1 MPRSFIAPPLVHA
14 DGHDPELDIPV
25 KTWGLARRAM
35 PGWPGLLLAAAVLGS
50 SLSGHA
56 QTAPATL
63 PSGAEPGREKP
74 RPLMPQSKRA
84 MAQIEVPQSPAT
96 AAPPGSGQARFVLKD
111 VVIEGATAYSA
122 EVLRG
127 LYAKLLDQEISVAQV
142 FEVANAIELRYRQ
155 DGFVTSRV
163 LVPEQTVADGRFRI
177 RVLEGHVAG
186 VVFQGEAGPAG
197 AALES
202 LMAGLTALRPIN
214 LAELERR
221 LLLANDLPGLQVQ
234 GSLEA
239 SPTAQGG
246 STLVVRTR
254 RRERDLSATL
264 DNRATPYMGG
274 RQISAQA
281 SWFGLGPR
289 ADRLGLSLRSSLPTG
304 RSTSVGVNYD
314 AMVSPSGSTLSLNLS
329 NSRSQ
334 PGLEL
339 AALDIHSQV
348 NSLVGTWA
356 QPLKRSR
363 EENLRSV
370 VQLEWRDVRTDLGS
384 APFTHD
390 RLQIVRLGLSYDRA
404 DAYDGITTAR
414 GMLHQ
419 GLSGQAAGSGEGA
432 RPSRA
437 NGRSDFTK
445 FTLDLSRLQQLGAR
459 THAWASLTA
468 QYSQRPLLASEEL
481 ALGGA
486 HYGRAFDDGEIT
498 GDKGAAL
505 MVELRH
511 HPEFMPNNAQLF
523 GFADAGRIWAAPGGS
538 VPARPKLASAGAGV
552 RLSLPRGALATLEVA
567 KPLHT
572 DVRTQANR
580 NARAFF
586 SLSAPF

>member
-1 MPRSFIAPPLVHA
+1 MLHSLPRPQARHAEGRAKRLNLTAAPCGV
-14 DGHDPELDIPV
+14 GH
-25 KTWGLARRAM
+25 
-35 PGWPGLLLAAAVLGS
+35 WPALLLAAALLGA
-50 SLSGHA
+50 SLAGTA
-56 QTAPATL
+56 QTLPSQL
-63 PSGAEPGREKP
+63 PSGAEPGRESP
-74 RPLMPQSKRA
+74 RPVLPQARRAMPQV
-84 MAQIEVPQSPAT
+84 EVPQSPAA
-96 AAPPGSGQARFVLKD
+96 AAPPGARQALFTLSE
-111 VVIEGATAYSA
+111 VVIEGATAYKPEA
-122 EVLRG
+122 LRG
-127 LYAKLLDQEISVAQV
+127 LYDKLLGREVSVADV
-142 FEVANAIELRYRQ
+142 FEVAQALELRYRN
-155 DGFVTSRV
+155 DGYVTSRV
-163 LVPEQTVADGRFRI
+163 LVPEQTIADGRFRI

-186 VVFQGEAGPAG
+186 VMFEGEAGPAG

-202 LMAGLTALRPIN
+202 LMSGLTGLRPIS
-214 LAELERR
+214 LAEIERR

-234 GSLEA
+234 GSLEP

-246 STLVVRTR
+246 SVLVVRSQ
-254 RRERDLSATL
+254 RRERELSATL
-264 DNRATPYMGG
+264 DNRASPYIGG

-314 AMVSPSGSTLSLNLS
+314 AMVSPSGSTLGLSLS
-329 NSRSQ
+329 NSRSE

-339 AALDIHSQV
+339 AALQIQSQV
-348 NSLVGTWA
+348 NSLIGTWT

-384 APFTHD
+384 TPFNHD

-414 GMLHQ
+414 AMLHQ
-419 GLSGQAAGSGEGA
+419 GLSGQAAGSAEGA
-432 RPSRA
+432 RPTRA

-445 FTLDLSRLQQLGAR
+445 LTLDLSRLQQLGAR

-481 ALGGA
+481 DLGGA
-486 HYGRAFDDGEIT
+486 HYGRAFDDGEIS

-505 MVELRH
+505 IIELRH
-511 HPEFMPNNAQLF
+511 YPEFLPRNAQLF
-523 GFADAGRIWAAPGGS
+523 GYADTGRIWAAPGGA
-538 VPARPKLASAGAGV
+538 VPTRHTLASAGAGV
-552 RLSLPRGALATLEVA
+552 RLSLPRGILATLEAA
-567 KPLHT
+567 KPINT
-572 DVRTQANR
+572 DVRTQANK

-586 SLSAPF
+586 SVSTPF